1 MPPQSLPPS
10 VPLNTAA
17 ATPRTDQSVG
27 LQVGWTVI
35 YRDAK
40 DRLQDGRIIEIL
52 DPSAN
57 GRVNLDSGVTIP
69 IAKITAVKAVDQA
82 GRCLAAWT
90 VNPHGYDGTRSATLP
105 VLTGPDR
112 WLKRFRRLAELTA
125 GITSNDPRFPSIMQL
140 LNQCDEAYVRGQ
152 DDAFIQCARQVAAL
166 VNAPGSR
173 QTSSTESGS
182 PAPSQR
188 AAQRPSRSS
197 DPSPT

>member
-10 VPLNTAA
+10 VPLNAA
-17 ATPRTDQSVG
+17 TMTPRTDQNVG
-27 LQVGWTVI
+27 LQVGWTVV
-35 YRDAK
+35 YRDAN

-57 GRVNLDSGVTIP
+57 GRVNLDSGVTLP

-90 VNPHGYDGTRSATLP
+90 VNPHGYDGTRSADLP
-105 VLTGPDR
+105 MLTGPDR
-112 WLKRFRRLAELTA
+112 WLKRFRRLAGLTS
-125 GITSNDPRFPSIMQL
+125 GITGDDPRFPSIIQL
-140 LNQCDEAYVRGQ
+140 LDQCEEAYVQGH

-166 VNAPGSR
+166 VNAPVSR

-182 PAPSQR
+182 PTPSQR
-188 AAQRPSRSS
+188 AAQRPSGSS

>member
-1 MPPQSLPPS
+1 MPPQSLPTS
-10 VPLNTAA
+10 VPLNRATV
-17 ATPRTDQSVG
+17 TPRTDQNVG
-27 LQVGWTVI
+27 LQVGWTVV

-40 DRLQDGRIIEIL
+40 DRLQDGRILEIP

-69 IAKITAVKAVDQA
+69 IAKITAVKAVDQS
-82 GRCLAAWT
+82 GRCLGAWT

-125 GITSNDPRFPSIMQL
+125 GITGDDPRFPSIMHL
-140 LNQCDEAYVRGQ
+140 LSQCDEAYVHGQ
-152 DDAFIQCARQVAAL
+152 DDAFIQSARHVAAL

>member
-10 VPLNTAA
+10 VPLNAA
-17 ATPRTDQSVG
+17 TMTPRTDQNVG
-27 LQVGWTVI
+27 LQVGWTVV
-35 YRDAK
+35 YRDAN

-57 GRVNLDSGVTIP
+57 GRVNLDSGVTLP

-82 GRCLAAWT
+82 GHCLAAWT
-90 VNPHGYDGTRSATLP
+90 VNPHGYDGTRSATVP
-105 VLTGPDR
+105 VLTCPDR

-140 LNQCDEAYVRGQ
+140 LNQCDEAYVHGQ
-152 DDAFIQCARQVAAL
+152 DDAFIQSARQVAAL
-166 VNAPGSR
+166 VNAPVSR
-173 QTSSTESGS
+173 QTASTESGEH
-182 PAPSQR
+182 APSQR
-188 AAQRPSRSS
+188 AAQRPSQSS

>member
-10 VPLNTAA
+10 VPLNAA
-17 ATPRTDQSVG
+17 TMTPRTDQNVG
-27 LQVGWTVI
+27 LQVGWTVV
-35 YRDAK
+35 YRDAN

-57 GRVNLDSGVTIP
+57 GRVNLDSGVTLP

-82 GRCLAAWT
+82 GHCLAAWT
-90 VNPHGYDGTRSATLP
+90 VNPHGYDGTRSATVP

-140 LNQCDEAYVRGQ
+140 LNQCDKAYVRGQ
-152 DDAFIQCARQVAAL
+152 DESFIQCARQVVAL
-166 VNAPGSR
+166 VNAPVSR
-173 QTSSTESGS
+173 QTASTESGER
-182 PAPSQR
+182 APSQR
-188 AAQRPSRSS
+188 AAQRPSQSS

>member
-10 VPLNTAA
+10 VPLNTPAV
-17 ATPRTDQSVG
+17 TPGMAQNVG
-27 LQVGWTVI
+27 LQVGWTVA

-52 DPSAN
+52 DPSVN
-57 GRVNLDSGVTIP
+57 GSVKLDSGVTIP
-69 IAKITAVKAVDQA
+69 IAKITAVKAVDQT

-140 LNQCDEAYVRGQ
+140 LNQCDEAYVHGQ
-152 DDAFIQCARQVAAL
+152 DESFIQSARQVAAL
-166 VNAPGSR
+166 VNAPVSR

-188 AAQRPSRSS
+188 AAQRPSGSS

>member
-10 VPLNTAA
+10 VPLNAA
-17 ATPRTDQSVG
+17 TMTPRTDQNVG
-27 LQVGWTVI
+27 LQVGWTVV
-35 YRDAK
+35 YRDAN
-40 DRLQDGRIIEIL
+40 DRLQDGRIMEIL

-57 GRVNLDSGVTIP
+57 GRVNLDSGVTLP

-90 VNPHGYDGTRSATLP
+90 VNPHGYDGTRSATVP

-140 LNQCDEAYVRGQ
+140 LNQCDEAYVHGQ
-152 DDAFIQCARQVAAL
+152 DDAFIQSARQVAAL
-166 VNAPGSR
+166 VNAPVSR
-173 QTSSTESGS
+173 QTSSGS

>member
-10 VPLNTAA
+10 VPLNAA
-17 ATPRTDQSVG
+17 TMTPRTDQNVG
-27 LQVGWTVI
+27 LQVGWTVV
-35 YRDAK
+35 YRDAN

-57 GRVNLDSGVTIP
+57 GRVNLDSGVTLP

-82 GRCLAAWT
+82 GHCLAAWT
-90 VNPHGYDGTRSATLP
+90 VNPHGYDGTRSATVP

-125 GITSNDPRFPSIMQL
+125 DITSNDPRFPSIMQL
-140 LNQCDEAYVRGQ
+140 LNQCEEAYVHGQ
-152 DDAFIQCARQVAAL
+152 DDAFIQSARQVAAL
-166 VNAPGSR
+166 VNAPASR
-173 QTSSTESGS
+173 QACPTESGER
-182 PAPSQR
+182 APSQR
-188 AAQRPSRSS
+188 AAQRPSQSS

>member
-10 VPLNTAA
+10 VPLNAA
-17 ATPRTDQSVG
+17 TMTPRTDQNVG
-27 LQVGWTVI
+27 LQVGWTVV

-52 DPSAN
+52 EPSAN
-57 GRVNLDSGVTIP
+57 GRVTLDSGVTIP

-82 GRCLAAWT
+82 GHCLAAWT

-105 VLTGPDR
+105 VLSGPDR
-112 WLKRFRRLAELTA
+112 WLKRFRRLAELTS
-125 GITSNDPRFPSIMQL
+125 GITGDDPRFSSIMQL
-140 LNQCDEAYVRGQ
+140 LNQCDEAYVHGQ
-152 DDAFIQCARQVAAL
+152 DDAFIQSARQVAAL
-166 VNAPGSR
+166 VDAPVSR
-173 QTSSTESGS
+173 QTASTESGS
-182 PAPSQR
+182 LAPSQR

>member
-10 VPLNTAA
+10 VPLNR
-17 ATPRTDQSVG
+17 ATVSPKTDQNVG
-27 LQVGWTVI
+27 LQVGWTVV

-40 DRLQDGRIIEIL
+40 DRLQDGRIIELL
-52 DPSAN
+52 DPSVN

-69 IAKITAVKAVDQA
+69 IVKITAVKAVDQA

-112 WLKRFRRLAELTA
+112 WLKRFRRLAEVTA
-125 GITSNDPRFPSIMQL
+125 GITGDDPRFPSIMRL
-140 LNQCDEAYVRGQ
+140 LDQCEEAYVQGH
-152 DDAFIQCARQVAAL
+152 DDAFIQSARQVAAL

-182 PAPSQR
+182 AAPSQR
-188 AAQRPSRSS
+188 AAQRPSGSS

>member
-10 VPLNTAA
+10 VPLNTATM
-17 ATPRTDQSVG
+17 TPRTDQNVG
-27 LQVGWTVI
+27 LQVGWTVV

-57 GRVNLDSGVTIP
+57 GRVNLDSGVTLP

-82 GRCLAAWT
+82 GHCLAAWT
-90 VNPHGYDGTRSATLP
+90 VNPHGYDGTRSATVP

-140 LNQCDEAYVRGQ
+140 LNQCDEAYVHGQ
-152 DDAFIQCARQVAAL
+152 DESFIQCARQVAAL

-188 AAQRPSRSS
+188 AAPRPSQSS

>member
-10 VPLNTAA
+10 VPLNAA
-17 ATPRTDQSVG
+17 TMTPRTDQNVG
-27 LQVGWTVI
+27 LQVGWTVV
-35 YRDAK
+35 YRDAN

-57 GRVNLDSGVTIP
+57 GRVNLDSGVTLP

-82 GRCLAAWT
+82 GHCLAAWT
-90 VNPHGYDGTRSATLP
+90 VNPHGYDGTRSANLP
-105 VLTGPDR
+105 ALTGPDR

-125 GITSNDPRFPSIMQL
+125 GITSDDPRFPSIMQL
-140 LNQCDEAYVRGQ
+140 LNQCDEACVRGQ
-152 DDAFIQCARQVAAL
+152 DESFIQCARQVAAL
-166 VNAPGSR
+166 VNAPVSR
-173 QTSSTESGS
+173 QTSSTVSGS

-188 AAQRPSRSS
+188 AAQRASHSS

>member
-1 MPPQSLPPS
+1 M
-10 VPLNTAA
+10 
-17 ATPRTDQSVG
+17 TPRTDQNVG
-27 LQVGWTVI
+27 LQVGWTVV
-35 YRDAK
+35 YRDAT

-52 DPSAN
+52 DPSVN
-57 GRVNLDSGVTIP
+57 DRVKLDSGVIIP
-69 IAKITAVKAVDQA
+69 IANISAVKVVDQA

-90 VNPHGYDGTRSATLP
+90 VNPHGYDGTRSATPP

-125 GITSNDPRFPSIMQL
+125 GITSDDPRFPSIMQL

-152 DDAFIQCARQVAAL
+152 DESFIQCARHIAAL

-173 QTSSTESGS
+173 QSSSTVFGS

>member
-10 VPLNTAA
+10 IPVNTAA
-17 ATPRTDQSVG
+17 TTQGNSQNVG
-27 LQVGWTVI
+27 LQVGWSVV

-52 DPSAN
+52 DPSVN

-69 IAKITAVKAVDQA
+69 IVKITAVKAVDQA

-125 GITSNDPRFPSIMQL
+125 GITGDDPRFPSIMQL
-140 LNQCDEAYVRGQ
+140 LSQCEEAYVHGQ
-152 DDAFIQCARQVAAL
+152 DDAFIQCARQVSVL
-166 VNAPGSR
+166 VNAPVSR

>member
-57 GRVNLDSGVTIP
+57 GRIKLDSGVTIP

-82 GRCLAAWT
+82 GRCLGAWT

-112 WLKRFRRLAELTA
+112 WLKRFRRLAELTS
-125 GITSNDPRFPSIMQL
+125 GITGDDPRFPSIMQL
-140 LNQCDEAYVRGQ
+140 LTQCDEAYVRSQ

-166 VNAPGSR
+166 VNAPVSR